1 MHRGF
6 PTGVK
11 GQLKSF
17 SLYVVALVAQF
28 YPQVVVVA
36 YTGSPFQFARTE
48 SKRTLMKQFLHSANE
63 QEGHDVLYYLCNRE
77 RLPIFIDFPYFFQRE
92 CGRFSAR
99 CLP

>member
-36 YTGSPFQFARTE
+36 YTGSPFQFTRTE
-48 SKRTLMKQFLHSANE
+48 SKRTLMKQFLCCVNE

-77 RLPIFIDFPYFFQRE
+77 I
-92 CGRFSAR
+92 GRAHV
-99 CLP
+99 